1 MTTVLIVLAMHSI
14 LFVILHARVSVYHQ
28 ENRKVLNRSEALV
41 EGVIADRKEEHRGFM
56 AFFHDSIIPLLPED
70 ALKTLTEEHRRSCI
84 RYMLETPLYYNGVS
98 FKNTDIGCVSENTYS
113 IKNGGLFIDG
123 VPAIEFIKTLPKI
136 DHRQACS
143 AAFAKWPEAYLRALA
158 AQYFTVNNN
167 A

>member
-1 MTTVLIVLAMHSI
+1 MTIVLIILTMHSI
-14 LFVILHARVSVYHQ
+14 IFMMLHTRIYMYPK
-28 ENRKVLNRSEALV
+28 ENRKVLNRIEASL
-41 EGVIADRKEEHRGFM
+41 EGVIADRKEEHMGFRE
-56 AFFHDSIIPLLPED
+56 FFLENVIPRMPED

-113 IKNGGLFIDG
+113 IKNGWLFIDG

-158 AQYFTVNNN
+158 TQYFNLNNN